1 MTLLQQD
8 QRTNNSGS
16 LWRRWDPHVHLP
28 GTLRNDGFGDMSVA
42 DALEILASRSPAIEV
57 VGVTDYGTTASFR
70 EAQQA
75 HDAGAGASIGLLFP
89 NVELRMAYAT
99 NRGAAVNLHLL
110 CAPEHVDELDR
121 FLTRL
126 EFTYQD
132 RTYRVEPAEF
142 ILLGRAVRS
151 DDSLDERAALAEGS
165 LQFKVELEQLRKVF
179 GLDGWAKEHLLVA
192 VAGGEYD
199 GTSGLRTPDNAFTAL
214 RRNIERIA
222 HIIFS
227 ANPKQT
233 EYWSGKRTDGE
244 DVLTLR
250 YGGMKVCLHGSDAH
264 NPGQL
269 GVPDGD
275 RFCWLKGDASLE
287 TLRMACL
294 SPETRAYVGEADPM
308 DGYRAGRISAVRV
321 PNQNWFPKDGLE
333 MNPGLVA
340 IIGPR
345 GSGKTALADV
355 IAAGAGSDE
364 PFSNQQSFL
373 SRAGRLLRGSVSEV
387 DWTQGGST
395 SRDLSDADGT
405 DTVQPSG
412 VRYLSQQFVER
423 LCAADGVSDNLLV
436 EIERVVFDSL
446 ELGQRQGATD
456 FRELLDI
463 RLQGSRGRQADELQ
477 AIAVLGDRIA
487 GERIVERSRPQKESV
502 LAGDNVSLARLEQQ
516 IRELTGA
523 GKKGSADRLDVVTD
537 ALERRVAELEA
548 VERRHTE
555 LRSLQGRVETMRT
568 GALARA
574 FDDLKSAHPRV
585 GLSAGD
591 WEAFRLMFNG
601 DVDGILANALRK
613 AAVERNAVGGTPPD
627 AGSPSLDDVAPDVL
641 GTKPVAVLRAEQERL
656 HNLVGLDRQR
666 AASLQKLNRNASDLR
681 GKIAKLAAEIEHAR
695 GAKTRAANYV
705 EQRLSHYAAYFDAL
719 LEEASELGELYR
731 PLEDV
736 LSAAGSSA
744 AKLRLSVRRRVDVAR
759 WAKQGEEQNFDLRVS
774 GHFKGVGS
782 LARVATDELVPAW
795 EAGTGSEAA
804 QAIRDFSAKYSKEFR
819 EAGKAKANDPDEYRE
834 WERNVSRWLYGAD
847 HISLSYTLMYDKL
860 SIERL
865 SPGLRGIVLLLLY
878 LAVDR
883 SESDPLIIDQPE
895 ENLDPES
902 IYTELVQLF
911 RNASRRRQIIMVTH
925 NANLVVNTDVDQ
937 VIAADC
943 DNFEEGKLPQ
953 LKYLAGGLEDPA
965 VRRTVCEVLEGGA
978 EAFRQRARRLR
989 LSI

>member
-1 MTLLQQD
+1 M
-8 QRTNNSGS
+8 
-16 LWRRWDPHVHLP
+16 
-28 GTLRNDGFGDMSVA
+28 
-42 DALEILASRSPAIEV
+42 
-57 VGVTDYGTTASFR
+57 
-70 EAQQA
+70 
-75 HDAGAGASIGLLFP
+75 
-89 NVELRMAYAT
+89 
-99 NRGAAVNLHLL
+99 
-110 CAPEHVDELDR
+110 
-121 FLTRL
+121 
-126 EFTYQD
+126 
-132 RTYRVEPAEF
+132 
-142 ILLGRAVRS
+142 
-151 DDSLDERAALAEGS
+151 
-165 LQFKVELEQLRKVF
+165 F
-179 GLDGWAKEHLLVA
+179 GLDAWAKENLLVA

-214 RRNIERIA
+214 RQNIERIA

-227 ANPKQT
+227 ANPRQA
-233 EYWSGKRTDGE
+233 EYWIGKRADGE
-244 DVLTLR
+244 DVLNLR

-264 NPGQL
+264 RPEQL

-275 RFCWLKGDASLE
+275 RFCWLKGDTSLE

-294 SPETRAYVGEADPM
+294 SPETRAHVGKTDPM
-308 DGYRAGRISAVRV
+308 EGYRAGRISAIRV
-321 PNQNWFPKDGLE
+321 PDQNWFPKEGVE

-373 SRAGRLLRGSVSEV
+373 SRAGRLLRGSMSEV
-387 DWTQGGST
+387 DWTHGGCT
-395 SRDLSDADGT
+395 RRELAGADGS
-405 DTVQPSG
+405 DSLEPSG

-456 FRELLDI
+456 FRELLEI
-463 RLQGSRGRQADELQ
+463 RLQGSRGRQTDELQ
-477 AIAVLGDRIA
+477 AIAELGDRIA
-487 GERIVERSRPQKESV
+487 SERILERSRPQKESV
-502 LAGDNVSLARLEQQ
+502 LAGDKVSLARLEQQ

-523 GKKGSADRLDVVTD
+523 GSKGSAERLGVVTD
-537 ALERRVAELEA
+537 ALERQVAELEGT
-548 VERRHTE
+548 ERRLTE
-555 LRSLQGRVETMRT
+555 LRSLQGRVESMRT

-574 FDDLKSAHPRV
+574 FDDLNSAHPRV
-585 GLSAGD
+585 GLSAED
-591 WEAFRLMFNG
+591 WEAFRLVFSGN
-601 DVDGILANALRK
+601 VDGILAEALRQ
-613 AAVERNAVGGTPPD
+613 ATVERTAVNGQPPD
-627 AGSPSLDDVAPDVL
+627 EASLSLDDLAPDVL
-641 GTKPVAVLRAEQERL
+641 GTTPVAVLRAEQQRL
-656 HNLVGLDRQR
+656 HDLVGLDRQR
-666 AASLQKLNRNASDLR
+666 AASLQKHNRVVSDLR

-695 GAKTRAANYV
+695 GAKTRAADYI

-719 LEEASELGELYR
+719 LEEASELGGLYR

-759 WAKQGEEQNFDLRVS
+759 WARRGEEQNFDLRVS
-774 GHFKGVGS
+774 GHFKGAGS
-782 LARVATDELVPAW
+782 LARVASEELVPAW

-804 QAIRDFSAKYSKEFR
+804 QAIRDFSSKYSKEFR
-819 EAGKAKANDPDEYRE
+819 EAGNAKANDPDEYRE
-834 WERNVSRWLYGAD
+834 WERNVSRWLYSAD
-847 HISLSYTLMYDKL
+847 HITLSYTLMYDRL

-902 IYTELVQLF
+902 VYTELVRLF
-911 RNASRRRQIIMVTH
+911 RDASRRRQIIMVTH

-937 VIAADC
+937 VIAAHC

-953 LKYLAGGLEDPA
+953 LKYLAGGLEDPE

-989 LSI
+989 LSM

>member
-1 MTLLQQD
+1 MSEQGE
-8 QRTNNSGS
+8 RKNNPGS

-28 GTLRNDGFGDMSVA
+28 GTLRNDGFGALGVA
-42 DALEILASRSPAIEV
+42 EALDILASRTPAIEV
-57 VGVTDYGTTASFR
+57 VGVTDYGTTTSFR
-70 EAQQA
+70 EAHQA
-75 HDAGAGASIGLLFP
+75 HGHGAGASIRLLFP
-89 NVELRMAYAT
+89 NVELRLAYAT
-99 NRGAAVNLHLL
+99 GKGAAVNLHLL
-110 CAPEHVDELDR
+110 CAPEQVDELDR
-121 FLTRL
+121 FLARL
-126 EFTYQD
+126 EFSFQD
-132 RTYRVEPAEF
+132 RTYRAEPAEF
-142 ILLGRAVRS
+142 ILLGRAVRG
-151 DDSLDERAALAEGS
+151 DPSLDDRAALVEGS

-179 GLDGWAKEHLLVA
+179 GLDAWAKEHLLVA
-192 VAGGEYD
+192 VAGGESD

-214 RRNIERIA
+214 RQNIERIA

-227 ANPKQT
+227 ANPNQA
-233 EYWSGKRTDGE
+233 EYWSGKRADGE
-244 DVLTLR
+244 DVLNLR

-264 NPGQL
+264 RPEQL
-269 GVPDGD
+269 GVPDQD

-294 SPETRAYVGEADPM
+294 SPETRAHVGKADPM
-308 DGYRAGRISAVRV
+308 DGYRAGRISAIRV
-321 PNQNWFPKDGLE
+321 PDQDWFPKEGLE
-333 MNPGLVA
+333 VNPGLVA

-355 IAAGAGSDE
+355 MAAGAGSDE

-373 SRAGRLLRGSVSEV
+373 SRAGWLLRGSVSEV
-387 DWTQGGST
+387 DWTHGGCT
-395 SRDLSDADGT
+395 RRDLAGADGS
-405 DTVQPSG
+405 DPIQPSG

-423 LCAADGVSDNLLV
+423 LCAADGVSANLLV

-477 AIAVLGDRIA
+477 AIAELSDRIA
-487 GERIVERSRPQKESV
+487 AERILERSHLEKESL
-502 LAGDNVSLARLEQQ
+502 LAGEKVSLERLEKQ
-516 IRELTGA
+516 IQELTGA
-523 GKKGSADRLDVVTD
+523 GSKGSAERLGVVTE
-537 ALERRVAELEA
+537 ALERRVADLERI
-548 VERRHTE
+548 ERRLTE
-555 LRSLQGRVETMRT
+555 LRSLQGRVESMRT
-568 GALARA
+568 GTLART

-585 GLSAGD
+585 GLSTKD
-591 WEAFRLMFNG
+591 WEAFRLVFSGN
-601 DVDGILANALRK
+601 VDGILAAALRG
-613 AAVERNAVGGTPPD
+613 ATIERTAVTGQPPEK
-627 AGSPSLDDVAPDVL
+627 GSPGLDDLARDVL
-641 GTKPVAVLRAEQERL
+641 ATKPVVVLRAEQQRL
-656 HNLVGLDRQR
+656 HDLVGLDRQR
-666 AASLQKLNRNASDLR
+666 AASLQKLNRAASDLR
-681 GKIAKLAAEIEHAR
+681 GKIAKLAAEIEHAK
-695 GAKTRAANYV
+695 GAKTRVADYI

-719 LEEASELGELYR
+719 LEEAAELRDLYR

-744 AKLRLSVRRRVDVAR
+744 AKLRLSVRRKVDVAR
-759 WAKQGEEQNFDLRVS
+759 WARQGEEQNFDLRLS
-774 GHFKGVGS
+774 GHFKGAGS
-782 LARVATDELVPAW
+782 LARVATEELLPAW

-819 EAGKAKANDPDEYRE
+819 EAGKTKTNDADQYRE

-847 HISLSYTLMYDKL
+847 HITLSYTLTYDKL

-902 IYTELVQLF
+902 IYTELVRLF
-911 RNASRRRQIIMVTH
+911 RDASRRRQIVMVTH

-937 VIAADC
+937 VIAAHC
-943 DNFEEGKLPQ
+943 DSFEEGKLPQ
-953 LKYLAGGLEDPA
+953 LKYLAGGLEDPE

-989 LSI
+989 LSM

>member
-1 MTLLQQD
+1 MTLSQQD

-28 GTLRNDGFGDMSVA
+28 GTLRNDGFGAVSVA
-42 DALEILASRSPAIEV
+42 EALDILASRSPAIEV

-75 HDAGAGASIGLLFP
+75 HGAGAGASIGLLFP
-89 NVELRMAYAT
+89 NVELRLAYAT

-132 RTYRVEPAEF
+132 RTYRAEPAEF
-142 ILLGRAVRS
+142 TLLGRAVRS
-151 DDSLDERAALAEGS
+151 DQSLDERAALAEGS

-179 GLDGWAKEHLLVA
+179 GLDGWAKEHLLIA

-214 RRNIERIA
+214 RQNIERIA

-233 EYWSGKRTDGE
+233 EYWSGKRADGE
-244 DVLTLR
+244 DVLNLR

-264 NPGQL
+264 RPGQL

-308 DGYRAGRISAVRV
+308 DGYRAGRISSVRV

-333 MNPGLVA
+333 VNPGLVA

-395 SRDLSDADGT
+395 SRDLSDADGS
-405 DTVQPSG
+405 DPLQPSG

-477 AIAVLGDRIA
+477 AIAELGDRIA
-487 GERIVERSRPQKESV
+487 GERILERSRPQKEAV
-502 LAGDNVSLARLEQQ
+502 LAGDKVSLARLEQQ

-523 GKKGSADRLDVVTD
+523 GKKGSADRLGVVTD

-568 GALARA
+568 GALVRA
-574 FDDLKSAHPRV
+574 FDDLKSTHPRV

-591 WEAFRLMFNG
+591 WEAFRLVFNG
-601 DVDGILANALRK
+601 DVDGILADALRK
-613 AAVERNAVGGTPPD
+613 AAVERNAVSGKPPD

-641 GTKPVAVLRAEQERL
+641 GTKPVAVLRAEQQRL

-666 AASLQKLNRNASDLR
+666 AASLQKLNRTASDLR
-681 GKIAKLAAEIEHAR
+681 GKIAKLAAEIEHAK

-705 EQRLSHYAAYFDAL
+705 EQRSSHYAAYFDAL

-744 AKLRLSVRRRVDVAR
+744 AKLRLSVRRRVDTAR
-759 WAKQGEEQNFDLRVS
+759 WATQGEEQNFDLRVS
-774 GHFKGVGS
+774 GHFKGVGA
-782 LARVATDELVPAW
+782 LARVATEELVPAW

-804 QAIRDFSAKYSKEFR
+804 QAIRDFSVKYSKEFR

-834 WERNVSRWLYGAD
+834 WERNVSRWLYSAD

-902 IYTELVQLF
+902 IYTELVQF
-911 RNASRRRQIIMVTH
+911 VSGR
-925 NANLVVNTDVDQ
+925 
-937 VIAADC
+937 
-943 DNFEEGKLPQ
+943 
-953 LKYLAGGLEDPA
+953 
-965 VRRTVCEVLEGGA
+965 
-978 EAFRQRARRLR
+978 
-989 LSI
+989 